1 MEGINVLLA
10 KGIGDQVFREGAVA
24 MISYRHYQPGDEE
37 RILSLWNRELPQDSI
52 TLKRLR
58 NLILLDPNF
67 DPQGLQ
73 LAFDGDELV
82 GCLYAVRRLLPMY
95 GVELEP
101 DTGWIPVF
109 FVARDYRRQGIG
121 SRLMTAAC
129 RFLREQGRKQ
139 VFFASYAPNYIVPGI
154 DAEAYPEGYRFLL
167 QQGFEVQYSPV
178 AMDKSLVGYEM
189 DRDVLDL
196 KAQREGEGYTFSQA
210 ADRDLYELIQLATKV
225 FNPDWGRAIREGI
238 LRGLPMERILVV
250 RHHQRVVGF
259 CLYGGYEGVAERFGP
274 FGVSPAEQG
283 KGLGKILLQMCLAQ
297 MRAEGLH
304 TAWFLWTSE
313 TSAAGHLY
321 QRAGFTITRRFHV
334 MRRLLG

>member
-1 MEGINVLLA
+1 
-10 KGIGDQVFREGAVA
+10 

-121 SRLMTAAC
+121 SSPDDSSLP
-129 RFLREQGRKQ
+129 
-139 VFFASYAPNYIVPGI
+139 VF
-154 DAEAYPEGYRFLL
+154 
-167 QQGFEVQYSPV
+167 
-178 AMDKSLVGYEM
+178 
-189 DRDVLDL
+189 
-196 KAQREGEGYTFSQA
+196 
-210 ADRDLYELIQLATKV
+210 
-225 FNPDWGRAIREGI
+225 
-238 LRGLPMERILVV
+238 
-250 RHHQRVVGF
+250 
-259 CLYGGYEGVAERFGP
+259 
-274 FGVSPAEQG
+274 
-283 KGLGKILLQMCLAQ
+283 
-297 MRAEGLH
+297 
-304 TAWFLWTSE
+304 
-313 TSAAGHLY
+313 AGT
-321 QRAGFTITRRFHV
+321 G
-334 MRRLLG
+334 